1 MKAAEHT
8 LTSWDGAELFYRSW
22 IPLSR
27 PKKALLLFHRGHEHS
42 GRWQQTVESLGLADV
57 AVFAWD
63 ARGHGRSPGERGAA
77 RNLTDVVKDTDAFV
91 RHVSEKYELPREN
104 IIVLAHSLA
113 AVTVAAWVHDHAPR
127 IRAMILV
134 TPAFQVKLYLP
145 FAIPA
150 LRFRQR
156 FFGAGRVTSYVK
168 AGLLTRDRT
177 EANRYDSDPLIFKQ
191 IAVNVLLDLHDT
203 AKRLVADAGAIHTP
217 TLMLSAGRDWIVRLN
232 AQRTFFDRLSSPT
245 KRARMFPAARHAM
258 FHDLNRE
265 AVIQEIRSFVTG
277 QFAETTSA
285 TSLLNADKSGYT
297 RREFDRLSSDR
308 GIPFAVARAGLRA
321 AAGLS
326 RGINIGWRSGFDS
339 GLSLDYVYENRPR
352 GRSPVGRV
360 IDKSY
365 LNSIGWRG
373 IRERKRNL
381 KIALTNGIWELRR
394 QGRPIHILDIAA
406 GAGRYVI
413 EVMHE
418 LPELPINALLRD
430 YEEENVTAA
439 RRLAGEFGLSNVSTV
454 WGDAFDADSVSKI
467 TPKATIGLV
476 SGLYELFPS
485 NADVLKSLGGL
496 AAAMESGGVL
506 IYTNQPWH
514 PQVEFIA
521 RVLHNRDGQPWVMRR
536 RTTAE
541 MDELV
546 RTAGFTKMSMEIDQW
561 GMFSVSMARR
571 NNA

>member
-1 MKAAEHT
+1 LKAGEHT
-8 LTSWDGAELFYRSW
+8 LTSWDGTELFYRCWMPSSK
-22 IPLSR
+22 PN
-27 PKKALLLFHRGHEHS
+27 KGLLLFHRGHEHS
-42 GRWQQTVESLGLADV
+42 GRWQETVESLKLTDV

-77 RNLTDVVKDTDAFV
+77 RSLTDVIKDTDAFV
-91 RHVSEKYELPREN
+91 RHVSELYEIPREN
-104 IIVLAHSLA
+104 MIVLAHSLA
-113 AVTVAAWVHDHAPR
+113 AVTVAAWVHDHAPA
-127 IRAMILV
+127 IRAMVLV
-134 TPAFQVKLYLP
+134 TPAFHVKLYVP
-145 FAIPA
+145 FAVA
-150 LRFRQR
+150 GLRFRQR
-156 FFGAGRVTSYVK
+156 FLGPGRVTSYVK
-168 AGLLTRDRT
+168 AGLLTRDRV

-217 TLMLSAGRDWIVRLN
+217 TLMVSAGQDWIVRLK
-232 AQRTFFDRLSSPT
+232 AQRTFFNRLSSPT
-245 KRARMFPAARHAM
+245 KEMRIFPTARHAM

-265 AVIQEIRSFVTG
+265 AVIQQIRSFVSE
-277 QFAETTSA
+277 QFAEPAST

-308 GIPFAVARAGLRA
+308 GVPFAVARAGLRA
-321 AAGLS
+321 AAGWS
-326 RGINIGWRSGFDS
+326 RGIDIGWRNGFDS
-339 GLSLDYVYENRPR
+339 GLSLDYVYENNPR
-352 GRSPVGRV
+352 GRSPIGRL

-381 KIALTNGIWELRR
+381 KLALTNAILELHRE
-394 QGRPIHILDIAA
+394 GRPIHIVDIAA

-413 EVMHE
+413 ETMHE
-418 LPELPINALLRD
+418 LRELPIRATLRD
-430 YEEENVTAA
+430 YKQENVAA
-439 RRLAGEFGLSNVSTV
+439 AQDLSAEFGLQTLSTAC
-454 WGDAFDADSVSKI
+454 GDAFDATSLSKI
-467 TPKATIGLV
+467 SPKATIGLV

-485 NADVLKSLGGL
+485 NADVLNSLGGL
-496 AAAMESGGVL
+496 AAAIEPDGLL

-521 RVLHNRDGQPWVMRR
+521 RVLHNREGQPWVMRR

-561 GMFSVSMARR
+561 GMFTVSIARR
-571 NNA
+571 NAA